1 MIKCKG
7 GKLEFKGNA
16 PMLMAEFAT
25 IVHAMKFEII
35 PPMKLGDEPEETLMR
50 LVKEGCKTEEEL
62 EELGDPKEM
71 LKDVLSKLLKEL
83 EGVKE

>member
-7 GKLEFKGNA
+7 GILEFKGNV

-25 IVHAMKFEII
+25 IVHAMRFEII
-35 PPMKLGDEPEETLMR
+35 PQMELDEEPEETLMR
-50 LVKEGCKTEEEL
+50 LVKDGCKTEEEL
-62 EELGDPKEM
+62 EELGDPKTM
-71 LKDVLSKLLKEL
+71 LKDVLSKLLKES